1 MPKPT
6 NDRPSRVTGPK
17 KPTTEDAKAKLEQQL
32 DEALEATFP
41 ASDPFELSTPDKQK

>member
-6 NDRPSRVTGPK
+6 DDRPSRVTVPK
-17 KPTTEDAKAKLEQQL
+17 KPATEDAKAKLEQQL

-41 ASDPFELSTPDKQK
+41 ASDPFELSMPDERK